1 LKKKNPEARIML
13 ETSNTTGKQDYEVKY
28 DDNRVN
34 VNDEDDVV
42 VDAEMAQLAKWTKII
57 APVFLVYGLF
67 VIILTI
73 LSIVEVDNSSGWVT
87 FIFVILATII
97 FSILAALGV
106 YKWGTVEEQIEIFKS
121 ENNKYETEIDE
132 LRGTKEQLTTEVS
145 KLKETTNALNRD
157 VDNLKSTLSQYDELK
172 ESLQEICGDNKELNS
187 LINDVNSM
195 YTNMKNTILS
205 NTRAGILSA
214 YYDAALKDDEEGMSE
229 REYKRFL
236 ARLDKKTRSIFKSFG
251 SFESIAGDDRLIDLN
266 EFQQLVNK
274 LLEQQADELLLEQEE
289 K

>member
-1 LKKKNPEARIML
+1 ML

-28 DDNRVN
+28 DDNRIN
-34 VNDEDDVV
+34 VNEDDDVV

-57 APVFLVYGLF
+57 SPVFLVYGLF

-73 LSIVEVDNSSGWVT
+73 LSIVQVDKQDGWVT
-87 FIFVILATII
+87 FVFVILGTII

-132 LRGTKEQLTTEVS
+132 LRGTKEQLTTEVT

-172 ESLQEICGDNKELNS
+172 ESLMEVCGDNKELNS

-214 YYDAALKDDEEGMSE
+214 YYDAALKDDEEGMSQ

-251 SFESIAGDDRLIDLN
+251 SFESIAGADNLIDLN